1 MTIQEAAELI
11 KESKFTEKELLQYY
25 QIKSLDGL
33 EPALEIKF
41 DKENYNENFISSSFE
56 FIFET
61 RKSLKYNPLEEKYR
75 FYSMVLPGLFGIYA
89 EEVQMLAIVLG
100 LFQTVMLL
108 ENILKEKD
116 SVKYYKELYETY
128 VKTELSI
135 EKTVMVSLRDLE
147 KTITDFLSKNDTEKL
162 KTMLKD
168 IVAKV
173 EEIKP

>member
-1 MTIQEAAELI
+1 MTIQEAAALI
-11 KESKFTEKELLQYY
+11 KEGKFTEKELLEYY
-25 QIKSLDGL
+25 QIKTLDGL

-41 DKENYNENFISSSFE
+41 DKESYNESFISSSFE

-89 EEVQMLAIVLG
+89 EEVQMLAIILG

-108 ENILKEKD
+108 EKILKEKD

-128 VKTELSI
+128 IKTELSI